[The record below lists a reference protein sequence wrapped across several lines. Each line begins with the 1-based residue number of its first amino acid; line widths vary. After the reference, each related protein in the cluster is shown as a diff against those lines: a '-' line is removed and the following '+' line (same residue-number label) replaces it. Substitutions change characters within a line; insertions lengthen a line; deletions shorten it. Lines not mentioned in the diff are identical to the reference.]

1 MDSLKNNEQQLQNSN
16 PPWLLGDLEDY
27 LNWQTTLA
35 TTLQLAAVL
44 FDGTHII
51 QPDLE
56 DDEILVIE

>member
-1 MDSLKNNEQQLQNSN
+1 MDSTKTSKQNLTNSN